1 MGKIK
6 ILAEGSVIK
15 HKKFEDG
22 KTEMTIESLRTNG
35 DAVTYYCAAVGKP
48 GIIAVPADKDVEV
61 VTDASAEVADESSE
75 DESSE
80 DESSEDESSEGTE
93 TEDESSEGTE
103 TEGGEENKPK
113 HQNRNNRNNRNSN
126 RV

>member
-35 DAVTYYCAAVGKP
+35 DAVTYYCAAIGKP

-80 DESSEDESSEGTE
+80 DEGSEGS
-93 TEDESSEGTE
+93 DSEGE
-103 TEGGEENKPK
+103 QSEGEEENKPK